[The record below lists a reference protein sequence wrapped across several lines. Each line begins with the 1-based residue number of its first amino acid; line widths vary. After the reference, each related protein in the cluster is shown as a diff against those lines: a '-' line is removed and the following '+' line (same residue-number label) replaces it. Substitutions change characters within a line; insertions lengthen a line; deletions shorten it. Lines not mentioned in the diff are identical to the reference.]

1 MITRRDWLGTG
12 FLGASL
18 AIAACGRKRSPRYQG
33 YALIANHDSRSLAVI
48 DLSRFQR
55 LKEIPLDTRPS
66 WVVAVPSRSRAYVLS
81 SDSSVMD
88 VINLDNLL
96 PESQVA
102 LGGKPQAVRLSDDQ
116 QSLWLVLREPDAL
129 VQFNSASGARVTRVK
144 LPSPGADLD
153 VRQQQIAIAFPD
165 HRTVGRYGAGSG
177 NLQTSA
183 PLPAAPDLVRIRA
196 DGKVL
201 LTGNTEDHSLTAIDA
216 ATMRP
221 MVVLPLAVAP
231 RHFCFNSDGGQL
243 FVTGDGM
250 DAVVIVSPYQTEV
263 NATILA
269 GHTPASMAVT
279 TNSPQYLFV
288 GNPQSGDVT
297 VIRIDDRKVLARI
310 PVGQQPGVLMV
321 TPDNE
326 YVLALNEQSG
336 DVAVIRLLN
345 IRQANLISRHSRT
358 APLFTLIAVGG
369 KPVSVAICPRLT

>member
-1 MITRRDWLGTG
+1 MLHTGVLGPALA
-12 FLGASL
+12 FAS
-18 AIAACGRKRSPRYQG
+18 CGRKRSPRYQG
-33 YALIANHDSRSLAVI
+33 YALIANHDSRSIAVI
-48 DLSRFQR
+48 DLSRFQI
-55 LKEIPLDTRPS
+55 LKEIPLNTAPS

-81 SDSSVMD
+81 ADSPMMD

-96 PESQVA
+96 LEGRVA
-102 LGGKPQAVRLSDDQ
+102 LGGKPQAVRLSEDER
-116 QSLWLVLREPDAL
+116 SLWTVLREPDAL
-129 VQFNSASGARVTRVK
+129 VQFETASGSRGARVP
-144 LPSPGADLD
+144 LPGRGADLD
-153 VRQQQIAIAFPD
+153 VSRGQVAIAFPD
-165 HRTVGRYGAGSG
+165 HRSVSRYAIESG
-177 NLQTSA
+177 NLQTSP
-183 PLPAAPDLVRIRA
+183 PLPAAPYLIRLRA

-201 LTGNTEDHSLTAIDA
+201 LTGNTDDHSLTAIDCVS
-216 ATMRP
+216 MHP

-279 TNSPQYLFV
+279 SKGTQYLFV

-297 VIRIDDRKVLARI
+297 VISIEDRKVLAQI

-345 IRQANLISRHSRT
+345 IRQANVISRHSRT
-358 APLFTLIAVGG
+358 APLFTLIAVGA
-369 KPVSVAICPRLT
+369 KPVSAAICPRLI